1 MSPVK
6 GRQLRIACAAC
17 LSFVILGI
25 IFWELFQ
32 IDLPFARFLRSLH
45 IFWLERV
52 GDVGANIGSGAA
64 LVAVSGGLLL
74 GGWHWK
80 QAHIQAAGFK
90 TLLAHGIAAIT
101 VQAFKHGIGR
111 PRPRLMHAENG
122 LPWRPSFAS
131 GLDSFPSGH
140 TTASFAVAMVLAK
153 SFPKLAWLVYGVAGF
168 VAVSRAVRG
177 SHFPT
182 DVIAGICLGTIVGM
196 SVAYPVREW
205 KRSILDVTTRLLT
218 WLIPVF
224 SLLWLATHHSHPSVA
239 GVMMVLGVVLIGTGV
254 GMRIFRSMCRLPE
267 TNTIVMAA
275 LAHANMFIVMGMA
288 LTTGLWL
295 VPLLAGMLVLI
306 QWLLHPEVSASSF
319 LSEGR
324 SPCCSGYRVVCGE
337 MPLMIGLTVAVFIIQ
352 HLKGL
357 LPIV

>member
-6 GRQLRIACAAC
+6 RRQLRIACAAC

-45 IFWLERV
+45 IFWLERL
-52 GDVGANIGSGAA
+52 GDVGARIGSGAA

-122 LPWRPSFAS
+122 LPWRPSLAS

-168 VAVSRAVRG
+168 VAISRAVRG

-196 SVAYPVREW
+196 TVAYPPREW
-205 KRSILDVTTRLLT
+205 KRSILNVTTRLLE

-224 SLLWLATHHSHPSVA
+224 SLLWLATHHSHSSVA
-239 GVMMVLGVVLIGTGV
+239 GVMMILGVVVIGIGV
-254 GMRIFRSMCRLPE
+254 AMRIFRSMCQLPE
-267 TNTIVMAA
+267 MNTIVMAA
-275 LAHANMFIVMGMA
+275 FAQANMFIVMGVA

-295 VPLLAGMLVLI
+295 VPLLTGMLGLI
-306 QWLLHPEVSASSF
+306 QWLLRSEVGVSSF
-319 LSEGR
+319 VLKERFS
-324 SPCCSGYRVVCGE
+324 CYSGCRAVCAE
-337 MPLMIGLTVAVFIIQ
+337 MPLMAGLALAVSIIQ